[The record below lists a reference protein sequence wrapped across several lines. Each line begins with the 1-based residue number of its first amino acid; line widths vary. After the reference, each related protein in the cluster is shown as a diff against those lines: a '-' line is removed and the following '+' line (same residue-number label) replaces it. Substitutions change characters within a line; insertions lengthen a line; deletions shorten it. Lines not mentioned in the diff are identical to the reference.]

1 MENSLKR
8 PETLRELLD
17 SEPKK
22 IGQWGD
28 WVYTPHDFALN
39 LVVGNYTADNP
50 FYYLFLNKIHNYKD
64 LYFWVKQLSGK
75 NSEIYGERVTHDLI
89 RAFDSILR
97 ICIKEKQLSK
107 AQIEWDG
114 DNIAKFFSGYIRK
127 HRRGD
132 ISKSLRIDIL
142 NRDSYTCQTC
152 GAKAPEVRLHIDH
165 RIPRSKGGLTEKSNL
180 WVMCEDCNLGKSD
193 KILDL
198 PY

>member
-1 MENSLKR
+1 MENSFER

-17 SEPKK
+17 SKPDK

-39 LVVGNYTADNP
+39 LTIGNYTADDP
-50 FYYLFLNKIHNYKD
+50 LYYIFLSRIHSYKD
-64 LYFWVKQLSGK
+64 IYFWVRQIAGK
-75 NSEIYGERVTHDLI
+75 NTNTHGKDVLIDLI
-89 RAFDSILR
+89 YAFDDVLHV
-97 ICIKEKQLSK
+97 CKKEKHLSS

-114 DNIAKFFSGYIRK
+114 ENLAKCFSRYIRK

-165 RIPRSKGGLTEKSNL
+165 KIPRSKGGLTEQSNL

-193 KILDL
+193 KILNL
-198 PY
+198 PR